1 MLQCSKEGALPV
13 PELSANLDR
22 LRIVF
27 ARLAVLSFGPD
38 FPVRLNKRCRD
49 EKRCS
54 RS

>member
-13 PELSANLDR
+13 PELSANLER

-38 FPVRLNKRCRD
+38 FLERATVDAGP
-49 EKRCS
+49 
-54 RS
+54 